1 MPRNRQSAKKAGT
14 AMETAVEHY
23 LQWALNDQ
31 RIIRR
36 RLHGS
41 NDLGDIANIFF
52 HGQPVCVEVK
62 NTKRLDATKHYNEAV
77 EEAGNLD
84 SPYPWVVQKKPRVG
98 LSTLERIGQQLA
110 YTDLDTYNTMC
121 ALADNDRYFTPRIR
135 TEFLGRRKQLVCV
148 TLKSLALILN
158 DGLPLGPEGQS

>member
-1 MPRNRQSAKKAGT
+1 M
-14 AMETAVEHY
+14 
-23 LQWALNDQ
+23 
-31 RIIRR
+31 
-36 RLHGS
+36 
-41 NDLGDIANIFF
+41 
-52 HGQPVCVEVK
+52 EVK

-110 YTDLDTYNTMC
+110 YTDLETYRTMC
-121 ALADNDRYFTPRIR
+121 ALAGRFTEKFDID
-135 TEFLGRRKQLVCV
+135 LIGRSGQYVCI
-148 TLKSLALILN
+148 TLENLALILN

>member
-1 MPRNRQSAKKAGT
+1 
-14 AMETAVEHY
+14 METAVEHY
-23 LQWALNDQ
+23 LQWALDDQ

-62 NTKRLDATKHYNEAV
+62 NTKLLNATKHYNEAV

-84 SPYPWVVQKKPRVG
+84 SPYPWVVQKKSRVG
-98 LSTLERIGQQLA
+98 YPRSNESEGSSPTRIG
-110 YTDLDTYNTMC
+110 THTTPC
-121 ALADNDRYFTPRIR
+121 ARWQTTTGTSPH
-135 TEFLGRRKQLVCV
+135 E
-148 TLKSLALILN
+148 S
-158 DGLPLGPEGQS
+158 GLSS

>member
-1 MPRNRQSAKKAGT
+1 
-14 AMETAVEHY
+14 METAVEHY
-23 LQWALNDQ
+23 LQWALDDQ

-62 NTKRLDATKHYNEAV
+62 NTKLLNATKHYNEAV

-84 SPYPWVVQKKPRVG
+84 SPYPWVVQKKSRVG
-98 LSTLERIGQQLA
+98 LSTLERIGRQLA
-110 YTDLDTYNTMC
+110 YTDWDPTNQ
-121 ALADNDRYFTPRIR
+121 D
-135 TEFLGRRKQLVCV
+135 
-148 TLKSLALILN
+148 
-158 DGLPLGPEGQS
+158 

>member
-1 MPRNRQSAKKAGT
+1 MSRNRQSAKKAGT
-14 AMETAVEHY
+14 EMETAVEHY

-62 NTKRLDATKHYNEAV
+62 NTKRLNATKHYNEAV

-98 LSTLERIGQQLA
+98 LSTLERIGRQLA
-110 YTDLDTYNTMC
+110 YTDWDTYNTMC

>member
-14 AMETAVEHY
+14 AMETAVERY
-23 LQWALNDQ
+23 LQWALDDQ

-36 RLHGS
+36 RLHGI

-62 NTKRLDATKHYNEAV
+62 NTKLLNATKHYNEAA

-84 SPYPWVVQKKPRVG
+84 SPYPWVVQKKPHVG

-110 YTDLDTYNTMC
+110 YTDLETYHTMC
-121 ALADNDRYFTPRIR
+121 ALAGRFTEKFDID
-135 TEFLGRRKQLVCV
+135 LIGRSRQYVCI
-148 TLKSLALILN
+148 TLENLALILN